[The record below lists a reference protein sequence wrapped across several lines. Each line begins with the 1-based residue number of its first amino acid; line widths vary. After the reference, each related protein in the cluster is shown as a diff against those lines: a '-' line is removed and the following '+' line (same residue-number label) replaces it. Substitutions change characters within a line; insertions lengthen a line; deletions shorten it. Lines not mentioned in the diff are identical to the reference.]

1 LTSEFGPTCLC
12 QAPVI
17 EFKGVE
23 VATDRV
29 ARMNALTSADRGRL
43 AGKKKP
49 KETSIAGRI
58 GRATMSSLEAA
69 AKTQAAAEHDP
80 VIGRS

>member
-1 LTSEFGPTCLC
+1 
-12 QAPVI
+12 
-17 EFKGVE
+17 
-23 VATDRV
+23 
-29 ARMNALTSADRGRL
+29 MNALTSADRGRL